1 MDRKD
6 TLTWLNSPG
15 QELRWAPRWPETFS
29 AWPPEP
35 EELRTGVQTLR
46 PTGPCSGPDPG
57 GWVQPAPRGGRRV
70 RTRARVRAGPFLNK
84 TSLTLSRARPFLPAL
99 QAGRCFPRLHGPAGP
114 RAPGG
119 QLGSGAAARPA
130 LRAWTQPGTPAFPG
144 PLRPWGWTKCWFKGG
159 SCRSPPPSALSPN
172 GPSPRRWHSTRP
184 LGRVL
189 GPTQAQEG
197 LRTCVAAAACAARTP
212 RTSLVPPAATLPGLW
227 MWKCLDEMLGAMAA
241 AGGLGERPP
250 RLQERVCPAGADG
263 DG

>member
-1 MDRKD
+1 M
-6 TLTWLNSPG
+6 SP
-15 QELRWAPRWPETFS
+15 WPRGAES
-29 AWPPEP
+29 AWRAAGVRGCSQTSAQGLDTTWDTCLPGTPPTP
-35 EELRTGVQTLR
+35 GLDQVLVQ
-46 PTGPCSGPDPG
+46 
-57 GWVQPAPRGGRRV
+57 
-70 RTRARVRAGPFLNK
+70 
-84 TSLTLSRARPFLPAL
+84 
-99 QAGRCFPRLHGPAGP
+99 
-114 RAPGG
+114 GG
-119 QLGSGAAARPA
+119 QL
-130 LRAWTQPGTPAFPG
+130 QE
-144 PLRPWGWTKCWFKGG
+144 
-159 SCRSPPPSALSPN
+159 PPPPALSPN

-263 DG
+263 DGWDCSSRPQAKLGCSCQEPRHVLGLGPIHSGPRGKQLCLLGHRLRG

>member
-1 MDRKD
+1 M
-6 TLTWLNSPG
+6 
-15 QELRWAPRWPETFS
+15 
-29 AWPPEP
+29 
-35 EELRTGVQTLR
+35 
-46 PTGPCSGPDPG
+46 
-57 GWVQPAPRGGRRV
+57 APRGRERLEGSWGQGLQPDQRSGPGHNLGHLPSRDPSDPGV
-70 RTRARVRAGPFLNK
+70 GPSAGSRGAVAGP
-84 TSLTLSRARPFLPAL
+84 
-99 QAGRCFPRLHGPAGP
+99 
-114 RAPGG
+114 
-119 QLGSGAAARPA
+119 
-130 LRAWTQPGTPAFPG
+130 
-144 PLRPWGWTKCWFKGG
+144 
-159 SCRSPPPSALSPN
+159 PPPSALSPN

-263 DG
+263 DGWDCSSRPQAKLGCSCQEPRHVLGLGPIHSGPRGKQLCLLGHRLRG